1 MEPGINSTVVGR
13 KPRLL
18 VTTSTLPRFEDD
30 PEPRFVIDLA
40 RALADRFETT
50 VLAPSFP
57 GATAHARLF
66 GVDVIRYRYAP
77 ARCWERL
84 AYPGGIMSRLRAAP
98 LNWLLVPCLIVG
110 QAVALRR
117 ILARNQFDLIHAH
130 WIIPQGLVAAT
141 LPRRLRIPFVTTSHG
156 GDVFTLGRGPLKPLL
171 RYVLRR
177 AAAITVVSREI
188 FRACEQI
195 TPTGRDAPGLHLI
208 PMGVDVE
215 HFARSAETAP
225 RPPDMPTDSP
235 VILFV
240 GRLAEKKGV
249 DVLIDALAGASD
261 SLATAQLVIIGDGP
275 LRQGLAA
282 HAQERDLA
290 HRVHLL
296 GSRNHASLPAY
307 MAAADVIVLP
317 SVEAADGDKDGL
329 PVTLIEGA
337 SCSLP
342 SVASKIGGIP
352 EFVVDGYNG
361 LLVRPGDSG
370 ALGSALEALLADPDT
385 RRSFAEAALTTAKAF
400 DWQLIADRY
409 ARVYQEALWT
419 DK

>member
-1 MEPGINSTVVGR
+1 MEPGFNSPIDR
-13 KPRLL
+13 SKPRLL

-30 PEPRFVIDLA
+30 PDPRFVIDLA
-40 RALADRFETT
+40 RALADRFEIT

-57 GATAHARLF
+57 GAAPHARLF
-66 GVDVIRYRYAP
+66 GVNVIRYRYAP
-77 ARCWERL
+77 ARRWERL

-98 LNWLLVPCLIVG
+98 LNWLLVPGMVIG
-110 QAVALRR
+110 QAIALRR
-117 ILARNQFDLIHAH
+117 ILASGEYDLIHAH
-130 WIIPQGLVAAT
+130 WIIPQGLVAAM

-177 AAAITVVSREI
+177 AAAITVVSGELL
-188 FRACEQI
+188 RACGQI
-195 TPTGRDAPGLHLI
+195 APTGRHAPGLHLI

-215 HFARSAETAP
+215 HFARSAKDAS
-225 RPPDMPTDSP
+225 RPADMPTEAP

-249 DVLIDALAGASD
+249 DILIDALAGIGD
-261 SLATAQLVIIGDGP
+261 RLATAQLVVIGDGP
-275 LRQGLAA
+275 LRQDLSA
-282 HAQERDLA
+282 HARDRNLA
-290 HRVHLL
+290 HRVHFL

-307 MAAADVIVLP
+307 MAAADAIVLP

-337 SCSLP
+337 ACSLP
-342 SVASKIGGIP
+342 SVASEIGGIP

-361 LLVRPGDSG
+361 LLVTPGDSR
-370 ALGSALEALLADPDT
+370 ALGSALATLLADPDT
-385 RRSFAEAALTTAKAF
+385 RKSFAEAAFTTAKTF
-400 DWQLIADRY
+400 DWRLIADRY
-409 ARVYQEALWT
+409 ARVYYEALEAA
-419 DK
+419 K